1 MQNPFGVS
9 FFQAILDSI
18 VKAAWSIFSAETLGV
33 VLPFMIKMWIIA
45 TIVFALVS
53 LFFSF
58 FRYIKEKSLW
68 YVDDNVD
75 WFIWTRVYGKNYV
88 LKDSNSKKSK
98 QTINNVADDT
108 PAVS

>member
-18 VKAAWSIFSAETLGV
+18 VKAAWSIFSTETLGV

-75 WFIWTRVYGKNYV
+75 WFIWTRVYG
-88 LKDSNSKKSK
+88 SNSKKSK
-98 QTINNVADDT
+98 QTIKNVADDT